1 MSVID
6 RSSTM
11 IHAAFE
17 IFSQALFV
25 LVEAILAVEDD
36 IVEPEHHLDSIQF
49 SFQ

>member
-6 RSSTM
+6 RGSTM
-11 IHAAFE
+11 IRAAFE
-17 IFSQALFV
+17 IFSQASSV

-36 IVEPEHHLDSIQF
+36 IVAPDHRLDSIQF